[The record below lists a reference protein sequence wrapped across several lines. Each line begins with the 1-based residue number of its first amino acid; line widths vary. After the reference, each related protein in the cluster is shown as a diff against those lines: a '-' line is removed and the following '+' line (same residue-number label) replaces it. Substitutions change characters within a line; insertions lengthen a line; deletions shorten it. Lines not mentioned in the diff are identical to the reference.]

1 MRKIAVFG
9 VVFVVI
15 ALAVCLASCSSPSA
29 VIYFSV
35 NGKIVHS
42 QVVTETSGLDDFI
55 PSLADGTFLGWF
67 TDEACTIPFSF
78 HNYILAGTFEDI
90 TIYALVSHDNTGSG
104 HPDTEEES
112 SCEHD
117 LHHLA
122 AKSSTCSERGNLEC
136 WYCSL
141 CEQYFADETC
151 ETYISP
157 FLDRLGHETTFV
169 PAKAA
174 TCTEDGTHEHWHCSR
189 CGLDFEDEDCTVE
202 LTNAVISSSGHTLVH
217 SPEEPSTCTSSGH
230 LEYWTCS
237 VCKDVFSERNAIEA
251 VPLES
256 LQKELLPHSYSV
268 SEISQTPSATKSG
281 SALLVCSCGDAATLT
296 LPRLSYEDYS
306 VVSVPSSCTK
316 QGSDT
321 YTLLGTYH
329 VQIVETK
336 SLAEHSP
343 GAITDSLAPTCT
355 EDGATGFVLCTQ
367 CGVVLRP
374 SKPILSDGHNWSESA
389 SPSTCT
395 TQGFVTKI
403 CSSCGETHTSLRPL
417 ADHSFEYVR
426 QLPSTCIQNG
436 VSAHYECSSCHKL
449 FTLEKEACTEQELV
463 LPLSRH
469 SLDPTGVCSVCG
481 NRELQNALF
490 EPNDSGITFT
500 GFLDGYVYPYTELV
514 IPSSYNGLPV
524 TEIASDAFNECQKD
538 VTSLVL
544 PDSLL
549 SLPEGVL
556 SVFAD
561 YDVLQSL
568 TLPFIGTSRDEGCAL
583 IELFGGRNNASL
595 SESLKSVTVTD
606 AKIVYAN
613 TLSAAVNL
621 TEICINEGCSSIEA
635 GALAACRSLETL
647 RLPSSLQSLDSRAFH
662 SSFTEAASPTIRFAG
677 TQEQWDRLTANLDLP
692 ETMTILIGELAS
704 QQ

>member
-9 VVFVVI
+9 VVFVAV

-35 NGKIVHS
+35 NGEIVHS
-42 QVVTETSGLDDFI
+42 QVVTETSGLDDFT

-78 HNYILAGTFEDI
+78 HDYILAGTFEDV

-117 LHHLA
+117 LQHLA

-141 CEQYFADETC
+141 CEQYFTDETC

-202 LTNAVISSSGHTLVH
+202 LTNAVISNSGHVLVYH
-217 SPEEPSTCTSSGH
+217 PEEPSTCTSSGH

-237 VCKDVFSERNAIEA
+237 VCKDSFSSRDALEA

-281 SALLVCSCGDAATLT
+281 SALLVCSCGETALLT
-296 LPRLSYEDYS
+296 LPALSAADYA
-306 VVSVPSSCTK
+306 VCSVPSTCTEH
-316 QGSDT
+316 GSDT
-321 YTLLGTYH
+321 YTLLGAYS
-329 VQIVETK
+329 VQIVQEK
-336 SLAEHSP
+336 ALSPHSR
-343 GAITDSLAPTCT
+343 GEVTDYRAPSCT
-355 EDGATGFVLCTQ
+355 ESGSTGFVLCTQ
-367 CGVVLRP
+367 CGTVLSP
-374 SKPILSDGHNWSESA
+374 SEPIPANGHDWA
-389 SPSTCT
+389 KTIVPSTCT
-395 TQGFVTKI
+395 SQGYVLSV
-403 CSSCGETHTSLRPL
+403 CSACGETKRESLPL
-417 ADHSFEYVR
+417 ADHSFTLIPEVA
-426 QLPSTCIQNG
+426 STCVQEG
-436 VSAHYECSSCHKL
+436 VESHYSCSSCSGL
-449 FTLEKEACTEQELV
+449 FSLDKTPCTEQDLA
-463 LPLSRH
+463 LPLSSH
-469 SLDPTGVCSVCG
+469 SLDSTGTCTVCG
-481 NRELQNALF
+481 YRELPHALF
-490 EPNDSGITFT
+490 EPNSSGGVTFM
-500 GFLDGYVYPYTELV
+500 GFEDGYTYPYEELV
-514 IPSSYNGLPV
+514 IPSSYNDLPV
-524 TEIASDAFNECQKD
+524 TEISETAFSECVKN

-544 PDSLL
+544 PDSLS

-556 SVFAD
+556 SVFLD
-561 YDVLQSL
+561 HKKITSL
-568 TLPFIGTSRDEGCAL
+568 TLPFVGTSKDKGCAL
-583 IELFGGRNNASL
+583 IKLFDKDGRSNASL
-595 SESLKSVTVTD
+595 PESLTSVTVTACTSLCD
-606 AKIVYAN
+606 NAFA
-613 TLSAAVNL
+613 SAIYL
-621 TEICINEGCSSIEA
+621 TDIRLNEGCTEIGPKAFSSCV
-635 GALAACRSLETL
+635 ALENLY
-647 RLPSSLQSLDSRAFH
+647 LPSSLQTIADDAFSR
-662 SSFTEAASPTIRFAG
+662 SFSKATAPTIYFAG
-677 TQEQWDRLTANLDLP
+677 SESQWQSIAENCDIP
-692 ETMTILIGELAS
+692 EAS
-704 QQ
+704 LSYKE